1 MTNIG
6 LLSMLFIVYSKPL
19 KFAKHYFFLRFE
31 LHERVFLMYLIFERG
46 NVEHD
51 RVIVSLHSRCTI

>member
-31 LHERVFLMYLIFERG
+31 LHESVPNVFDFRTRKCG
-46 NVEHD
+46 
-51 RVIVSLHSRCTI
+51 T